1 MSDVLSS
8 CPMYFFHSTKRF
20 PGYDGESGEFSA
32 EVHRNHIFGQHV
44 ANYMRS
50 LKDEDEDAFKKQFSQ
65 FIKNGITADNVRL
78 VIGSEKASIVD
89 PSDCYGVQ
97 VCLYVFETWVI
108 SCLKHSVHT
117 GLTNLNQSESL
128 KKGGD
133 YIHCM

>member
-1 MSDVLSS
+1 
-8 CPMYFFHSTKRF
+8 MYFFHSTKRF

-89 PSDCYGVQ
+89 PSDCYDVQ
-97 VCLYVFETWVI
+97 VCLYVFET
-108 SCLKHSVHT
+108 
-117 GLTNLNQSESL
+117 
-128 KKGGD
+128 
-133 YIHCM
+133 

>member
-1 MSDVLSS
+1 
-8 CPMYFFHSTKRF
+8 MYFFHSTKRF

-78 VIGSEKASIVD
+78 IIGSEKASIAD

-97 VCLYVFETWVI
+97 VCLFFFET
-108 SCLKHSVHT
+108 
-117 GLTNLNQSESL
+117 
-128 KKGGD
+128 
-133 YIHCM
+133 